1 MNKKNENT
9 KRSFIPKSIGESIKT
24 INQIQS
30 NKLGK
35 IDFLIY
41 SKWKEIVGNFFSNHS
56 EPTKITQINNY
67 NNNEDQTSKILCV
80 NVNPAAALEFEHF
93 KDKIIEK
100 INSYFGYKAIVG
112 IKIYQNFHIKKEEK
126 ISPKNNKTNRSTK
139 DIKKEIDKINNKD
152 LEESIVNLG
161 LSISREE
168 K

>member
-56 EPTKITQINNY
+56 ER
-67 NNNEDQTSKILCV
+67 
-80 NVNPAAALEFEHF
+80 EF
-93 KDKIIEK
+93 DKL
-100 INSYFGYKAIVG
+100 Y
-112 IKIYQNFHIKKEEK
+112 
-126 ISPKNNKTNRSTK
+126 
-139 DIKKEIDKINNKD
+139 
-152 LEESIVNLG
+152 
-161 LSISREE
+161 
-168 K
+168 